1 MFSGLDVDEVEVE
14 QDQKKEKKKKKK
26 TSHFYIH
33 KYASLIHHETLIL
46 INTIVKRHCIVCF
59 TF

>member
-14 QDQKKEKKKKKK
+14 QDKKTERKKKKNS
-26 TSHFYIH
+26 SHFYIH
-33 KYASLIHHETLIL
+33 KYASRIHLETLIL